1 MILKYVE
8 LGQPGC
14 EKAQLDNCFEEKS
27 SFRSKSKKKRRKEE
41 EEEEEKALWQPK
53 KRMLLFFFFETST
66 IGYWMVD
73 VANCELRKMKEKDCE
88 FDLSFALRSRN

>member
-1 MILKYVE
+1 MQNLVNPVVKKPNWIIVLKKSLVFDRN
-8 LGQPGC
+8 Q
-14 EKAQLDNCFEEKS
+14 KRKEE
-27 SFRSKSKKKRRKEE
+27 EE

-53 KRMLLFFFFETST
+53 KRMLLFFFFETLT